1 MHLPFLVALCL
12 VAACSSLPR
21 LDASPTTQTS
31 ASVATPPGAPI
42 VYDVEVIE
50 ERAHDPGAF
59 TQGLVSVDG
68 RLFESTGL
76 YGSSSLRE
84 VDPASGVVI
93 RKVDLAADQFG
104 EGLAAHNGRL
114 IQLTWRNKRALVW
127 DAASLELISEFGY
140 DGEGWGLCL
149 SEDGKELIQSD
160 GTSFLARRDP
170 ETFEV
175 VGRFQAQDRGQP
187 VSQLNEL
194 ECAEG
199 LIWANVWQTTLIV
212 GISPTDGKVVAVADA
227 RAIVPIGLRRDDVLN
242 GIARLGPGTWM
253 LTGKR
258 WPKAFVVRL
267 VPTTTTYSEQLSAV
281 TSNVTK

>member
-1 MHLPFLVALCL
+1 M
-12 VAACSSLPR
+12 AACSGLPQF
-21 LDASPTTQTS
+21 D
-31 ASVATPPGAPI
+31 ATPSTATGSTVASSPGGPTI
-42 VYDVEVIE
+42 YDIEVIE
-50 ERAHDPGAF
+50 ERPHDPEAF

-84 VDPASGVVI
+84 VDPATGAVI

-104 EGLAAHNGRL
+104 EGLAAFRGQL

-127 DAASLELISEFGY
+127 DAATFELIGEFPY

-149 SEDGKELIQSD
+149 SEDGTQLIQSD
-160 GTSFLARRDP
+160 GSSFLARRDP
-170 ETFEV
+170 ESFELL
-175 VGRFQAQDRGQP
+175 GRFQVQDRGQP
-187 VSQLNEL
+187 VTQLNEL

-199 LIWANVWQTTLIV
+199 LIWANVWQTTQII
-212 GISPTDGKVVAVADA
+212 GISPVDGKVVAVADA
-227 RAIVPIGLRRDDVLN
+227 RAIAPVGLRRDDVLN

-253 LTGKR
+253 ITGKR
-258 WPKAFVVRL
+258 WPTAFVVRL
-267 VPTTTTYSEQLSAV
+267 TPSPTTFSGQLSTV